1 MQSNDTECDLV
12 GGGQGRHPEDVKSSG
27 EIVGLITTLLAISLA
42 IFLGRILLLWIND
55 LHL

>member
-27 EIVGLITTLLAISLA
+27 EIVGLITTLLAISLT
-42 IFLGRILLLWIND
+42 IFLGRILFALD
-55 LHL
+55 